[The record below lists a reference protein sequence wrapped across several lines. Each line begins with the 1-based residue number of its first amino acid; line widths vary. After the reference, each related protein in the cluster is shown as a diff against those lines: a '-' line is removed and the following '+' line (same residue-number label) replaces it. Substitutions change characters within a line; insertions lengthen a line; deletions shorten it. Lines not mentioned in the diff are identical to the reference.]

1 MEKNSLVKAIRC
13 LILIVVKGKQQG
25 ECSHM
30 FPFNTN
36 EEKLLK
42 KRSEIFHF
50 NNSEKKK
57 A

>member
-36 EEKLLK
+36 KEKLRK